1 MSTIKPTKEQN
12 KRSAADIFIAFEYQW
27 DYFVLSLLSKSIDS
41 TTEVSFELFDDV
53 AIQQGQSS
61 IVLCQVK
68 HSVQKSK
75 KGKTINLSNRD
86 VDLWK
91 TISTWI
97 KIIDEIDP
105 LELDNYLSNVEFHLI
120 TNKTSEKNEFVKALD
135 SFSQRNNISDF
146 KAKIEEIAK
155 SGKSDSELTGAI
167 TSFLSKSY
175 LEKFVK
181 QIVVISKPDCLKN
194 EILAMLHTRALIAK
208 SKVRQVY
215 NSLMTELRD
224 VVKSDIE
231 NRKTIVF
238 TGETFANQFQTVFEI
253 GRATINFRHDYDF
266 SDFDGDPKNL
276 LFIQQLEAIKEL
288 PKQEGKRMDAIV
300 SYTKEWFQFKNNLH
314 ELTDNNI
321 LIGDDI
327 LKLSDDVQA
336 AWNNHHNSA
345 YRMLDLSSSEDE
357 LCKAGCSVVDKM
369 IGEYFN
375 VGNAPLGQML
385 SHGCIYYYSNTPT
398 HLISDLPY
406 IGWHIDWE
414 SKFKKS

>member
-91 TISTWI
+91 TISTWV

-369 IGEYFN
+369 RGEYFN

>member
-1 MSTIKPTKEQN
+1 MNNIKPSEEQG

-105 LELDNYLSNVEFHLI
+105 SEWNNYLSNVEFHLI
-120 TNKTSEKNEFVKALD
+120 TNKISEKNEFVNALN
-135 SFSQRNNISDF
+135 SFSTKNNISDF
-146 KAKIEEIAK
+146 KAKIEEIAL
-155 SGKSDSELTGAI
+155 SGKSDSEI
-167 TSFLSKSY
+167 TDTINSFLSKSY

-181 QIVVISKPDCLKN
+181 QIVVISKPDCLKD
-194 EILAMLHTRALIAK
+194 EILTMLHTRAFITK
-208 SKVRQVY
+208 SKTHQVY

-231 NRKTIVF
+231 NRKAIVF
-238 TGETFANQFQTVFEI
+238 TGETFANQFQAVFEI
-253 GRATINFRHDYDF
+253 GRSTINFRHDYDF
-266 SDFDGDPKNL
+266 TDFDGDPQNL

-288 PKQEGKRMDAIV
+288 PKHEGKRMDSIV

-314 ELTDNNI
+314 ELTGNNI

-327 LKLSDDVQA
+327 LKLSNDVRA
-336 AWNNHHNSA
+336 AWNNYHNSA
-345 YRMLDLSSSEDE
+345 YRMLDLGSSEDE
-357 LCKAGCSVVDKM
+357 LCKAGCSVIDNM
-369 IGEYFN
+369 RGQNFN

-398 HLISDLPY
+398 HLISDLPH

-414 SKFKKS
+414 NKFKKS

>member
-1 MSTIKPTKEQN
+1 MSTITPSKEQS

-27 DYFVLSLLSKSIDS
+27 DFFVLSLLSKSIDS
-41 TTEVSFELFDDV
+41 TVEVSFEVFDDV

-75 KGKTINLSNRD
+75 NGKTINLSNRD

-105 LELDNYLSNVEFHLI
+105 SERDNYLSSVEFHLV
-120 TNKTSEKNEFVKALD
+120 TNKLSVKNKLVKALK
-135 SFSQRNNISDF
+135 SFSKRNDISDF
-146 KAKIEEIAK
+146 KGKVNEIAQ
-155 SGKSDSELTGAI
+155 SGKPDSEITDVI
-167 TSFLSKSY
+167 TSFLCKSY

-181 QIVVISKPDCLKN
+181 QIVVISKPDCLRN
-194 EILAMLHTRALIAK
+194 EILAMLHTRAFIAK
-208 SKVRQVY
+208 SKVNQVY

-224 VVKSDIE
+224 AVKSDIE
-231 NRKTIVF
+231 NRKAIVF
-238 TGETFANQFQTVFEI
+238 TGETFANRFHAVFEM
-253 GRATINFRHDYDF
+253 GRANISFRHDYDF
-266 SDFDGDPKNL
+266 NDFDGDPQKL
-276 LFIQQLEAIKEL
+276 LFIQQLEAINEL
-288 PKQEGKRMDAIV
+288 PKQEGKRLDAIV

-327 LKLSDDVQA
+327 LKLSNDVQA
-336 AWNNHHNSA
+336 AWNNYHNSA
-345 YRMLDLSSSEDE
+345 YRMLDLCSSEDE
-357 LCKAGCSVVDKM
+357 LCKAGCSVIDNM
-369 IGEYFN
+369 RREYFN
-375 VGNAPLGQML
+375 LGNTPLEQML

>member
-1 MSTIKPTKEQN
+1 MSTIKPSKEQS
-12 KRSAADIFIAFEYQW
+12 KLSAADIFLAFEYQW

-53 AIQQGQSS
+53 AIQQGPSS

-68 HSVQKSK
+68 HTVQKSK

-86 VDLWK
+86 IDLWK
-91 TISTWI
+91 TVSTWI
-97 KIIDEIDP
+97 KIIEEIDQS
-105 LELDNYLSNVEFHLI
+105 ERDNYLSNAEFHLV
-120 TNKTSEKNEFVKALD
+120 TNKKSEKNKFVEALK
-135 SFSQRNNISDF
+135 SFSINNSISDF
-146 KAKIEEIAK
+146 KTKIEEIAQ
-155 SGKSDSELTGAI
+155 SGKSDSEITAEI

-181 QIVVISKPDCLKN
+181 QIVVISKPDCLKS

-208 SKVRQVY
+208 SKVNQVY
-215 NSLMTELRD
+215 NFLMTELRD

-231 NRKTIVF
+231 NRKAIVF

-253 GRATINFRHDYDF
+253 GRTKINFRHDYDF
-266 SDFDGDPKNL
+266 TDFDGDPQNL

-288 PKQEGKRMDAIV
+288 PKNKGKRMDAIV
-300 SYTKEWFQFKNNLH
+300 FYTKEWFQFKNNLH
-314 ELTDNNI
+314 ELTGNNI

-336 AWNNHHNSA
+336 AWNNYHNSA

-357 LCKAGCSVVDKM
+357 LCKAGCSVVDNM
-369 IGEYFN
+369 RGECFN

>member
-1 MSTIKPTKEQN
+1 MNNIKPSEEQG

-105 LELDNYLSNVEFHLI
+105 SEWNNYLSNVEFHLI
-120 TNKTSEKNEFVKALD
+120 TNKISENNEFVNALN
-135 SFSQRNNISDF
+135 SFSTKNNISDF
-146 KAKIEEIAK
+146 KAKIEEIAL
-155 SGKSDSELTGAI
+155 SGKSNSEI
-167 TSFLSKSY
+167 TDTINSFLSKSY

-181 QIVVISKPDCLKN
+181 QIVVISKPDCLKD
-194 EILAMLHTRALIAK
+194 EILTMLHTRAFITN
-208 SKVRQVY
+208 SKTHQVY

-231 NRKTIVF
+231 NRKAIVF
-238 TGETFANQFQTVFEI
+238 TGETFANQFQAVFEI
-253 GRATINFRHDYDF
+253 GRSTINFRHDYDF
-266 SDFDGDPKNL
+266 TDFDGDPQNL
-276 LFIQQLEAIKEL
+276 LFIQQLEAIKEF
-288 PKQEGKRMDAIV
+288 PKHEGKRMDSIV

-314 ELTDNNI
+314 ELTGNNF

-327 LKLSDDVQA
+327 LKLSNDVRA
-336 AWNNHHNSA
+336 AWNNYHNSA
-345 YRMLDLSSSEDE
+345 YRMLDLGSTEDE
-357 LCKAGCSVVDKM
+357 LCKAGCSVIDNM
-369 IGEYFN
+369 RGQNFN

-398 HLISDLPY
+398 HLISDLPL

-414 SKFKKS
+414 NKFKKS

>member
-1 MSTIKPTKEQN
+1 MNTIKPSKEQS

-53 AIQQGQSS
+53 AIQKGQNY

-75 KGKTINLSNRD
+75 ERKTINLSNRD

-105 LELDNYLSNVEFHLI
+105 SERDNYLSNVEFHLV
-120 TNKTSEKNEFVKALD
+120 TNKTSEKNKFVKALN
-135 SFSQRNNISDF
+135 SFSDRNNFSDF
-146 KAKIEEIAK
+146 KAKIEDIAK
-155 SGKSDSELTGAI
+155 SGRADSEITVAI

-181 QIVVISKPDCLKN
+181 RIVVISKPDCLKN
-194 EILAMLHTRALIAK
+194 EILSMLHTRTLIAK

-231 NRKTIVF
+231 NRKAIVF
-238 TGETFANQFQTVFEI
+238 TGETFADQFQAVFEI
-253 GRATINFRHDYDF
+253 GRTTINFRHDYDF
-266 SDFDGDPKNL
+266 TDFDGDPQNL
-276 LFIQQLEAIKEL
+276 LFIQQLDAIKEL
-288 PKQEGKRMDAIV
+288 PKLEGKRMDAIV

-327 LKLSDDVQA
+327 LKLSDDVKA
-336 AWNNHHNSA
+336 AWNNYHNSA
-345 YRMLDLSSSEDE
+345 YRMLDQSSSEDE
-357 LCKAGCSVVDKM
+357 LCKAGCSVVDNM
-369 IGEYFN
+369 RGEYFN

-414 SKFKKS
+414 SKFKKP

>member
-1 MSTIKPTKEQN
+1 MNTIVPSKEQS
-12 KRSAADIFIAFEYQW
+12 KHSAADIFIAFEYQW
-27 DYFVLSLLSKSIDS
+27 DFFVLSLLSKSIDS
-41 TTEVSFELFDDV
+41 TVEVSFELFDDV

-91 TISTWI
+91 TISIWI

-105 LELDNYLSNVEFHLI
+105 SERDNYLSNIEFHLV
-120 TNKTSEKNEFVKALD
+120 TNKTSEKNQFVKALN
-135 SFSQRNNISDF
+135 SFIESNNISDF
-146 KAKIEEIAK
+146 KSKVNEIAQ
-155 SGKSDSELTGAI
+155 SGKSDSEITDAI

-181 QIVVISKPDCLKN
+181 QIVVISKPDCLRN
-194 EILAMLHTRALIAK
+194 EILAMLHTRAFIAK
-208 SKVRQVY
+208 SKVNQVY

-224 VVKSDIE
+224 AVKSDIE
-231 NRKTIVF
+231 NRKAIVF
-238 TGETFANQFQTVFEI
+238 TGETFANRFHAVFEM
-253 GRATINFRHDYDF
+253 GRANISFRHDYDF
-266 SDFDGDPKNL
+266 NDFDGDPQKL
-276 LFIQQLEAIKEL
+276 LFIQQLEAINEL
-288 PKQEGKRMDAIV
+288 PKQEGKRLDAIV

-327 LKLSDDVQA
+327 LKLSNDVQA
-336 AWNNHHNSA
+336 AWNNYHNSA
-345 YRMLDLSSSEDE
+345 YRMLDLCSSEDE
-357 LCKAGCSVVDKM
+357 LCKAGCSVIDNM
-369 IGEYFN
+369 RREYFN
-375 VGNAPLGQML
+375 LGNTPLEQML